1 MNAPARM
8 ICIPARQRTPL
19 RLMSE
24 NFSSRSSRGNE
35 AHSEIGNSQSL
46 LTSAAANSWTGF
58 LRPDGRKG
66 VRNLVLVIYTVE
78 CARHVAH
85 AVAAGEEDV
94 HVIGFPGC
102 YDNAYAIRLM
112 LALARHPNVGAVLS
126 VGLGC
131 EYTQPEKIADIA
143 RASGRPAEWFFI
155 QQSGGT
161 RTSVVKGKEVIS
173 RLREQIRKEAPRVPM
188 TLADLTVGCECGGSD
203 GTSGLAGNPTVGAF
217 FDLLVD
223 AGGRAIFEETVE
235 MIGLREHMLARSAN
249 SEVRKEVTAAYE
261 KAVRYCQSVRQYS
274 VSPGNFAGG
283 LTTIEEKSLGAFAK
297 SGSRPIQGVIRVA
310 EQPRGPGLWILDSV
324 PDEHFMQ
331 FGYTNP
337 NDTEGIMDLIS
348 AGSQIVLFVTGRG
361 SVIGSPV
368 APLVK
373 ITGNSAT
380 FRAMQEDMD
389 FDAGRV
395 LAGELTLAQAGRE
408 LTGLVTRV
416 AAGEPSK
423 PEQLGHREYF
433 IMYKHQETPSLTAG
447 CRA

>member
-1 MNAPARM
+1 MSKTSSIADGQLPIANDRQAPV
-8 ICIPARQRTPL
+8 
-19 RLMSE
+19 SE
-24 NFSSRSSRGNE
+24 F
-35 AHSEIGNSQSL
+35 EIRNSKFDI
-46 LTSAAANSWTGF
+46 SWSGF

-66 VRNLVLVIYTVE
+66 IRNLVLVIYTVE
-78 CARHVAH
+78 CAQHVAH
-85 AVAAGEEDV
+85 AIAAGEEDA

-131 EYTQPEKIADIA
+131 EYTQPEKIAEA
-143 RASGRPAEWFFI
+143 VRASGRPAEWFFI
-155 QQSGGT
+155 QQQGGT
-161 RTSVVKGKEVIS
+161 NKSVAAGKELIA
-173 RLREQIRKEAPRVPM
+173 RMRREIREKTPRVPM

-203 GTSGLAGNPTVGAF
+203 GTSGLAGNPSVGAF

-235 MIGLREHMLARSAN
+235 MIGLRDHMLARAANPEAKQQLASAYD
-249 SEVRKEVTAAYE
+249 KAAG
-261 KAVRYCQSVRQYS
+261 YCQSVRQYS

-297 SGSRPIQGVIRVA
+297 SGTRPIQGVIRVA
-310 EQPRGPGLWILDSV
+310 EAPRGPGLWVLDSV
-324 PDEHFMQ
+324 PDDHFMQ

-380 FRAMQEDMD
+380 YRAMEEDMD

-395 LAGELTLAQAGRE
+395 LTGELTLAQAGRE
-408 LTGLVTRV
+408 LAERIVRV
-416 AAGEPSK
+416 AGGEPSK
-423 PEQLGHREYF
+423 PERLGHREYF
-433 IMYKHQETPSLTAG
+433 IMYKHQNTPGLEAG

>member
-1 MNAPARM
+1 MPD
-8 ICIPARQRTPL
+8 
-19 RLMSE
+19 
-24 NFSSRSSRGNE
+24 
-35 AHSEIGNSQSL
+35 L
-46 LTSAAANSWTGF
+46 LAKSWQGF
-58 LRPDGRKG
+58 LRSDGRKG
-66 VRNLVLVIYTVE
+66 IRNLVLIIYTVE
-78 CARHVAH
+78 CAQHVAH
-85 AVAAGEEDV
+85 AIAANEEDV
-94 HVIGFPGC
+94 HVVGFPGC

-131 EYTQPEKIADIA
+131 EYTQPEKIAEVT
-143 RASGRPAEWFFI
+143 RSSGRPAEWFFI

-161 RTSVVKGKEVIS
+161 NSSVAKGKQIVA
-173 RLREQIRKEAPRVPM
+173 RLREQLRCETPRAMM

-203 GTSGLAGNPTVGAF
+203 GTSGLAGNPTVGTF

-235 MIGLREHMLARSAN
+235 MIGLREHMIARAASTEA
-249 SEVRKEVTAAYE
+249 KEQLGAAYD
-261 KAVRYCQSVRQYS
+261 KAERYCHSVRQWS

-297 SGSRPIQGVIRVA
+297 SGTRPIQGVIQVA
-310 EQPRGPGLWILDSV
+310 EQPRGSGLWILDSV

-368 APLVK
+368 APLIKV
-373 ITGNSAT
+373 TGNSAT
-380 FRAMQEDMD
+380 FNAMEEDMD

-395 LAGELTLAQAGRE
+395 LSGNITLQQAGRE
-408 LTGLVTRV
+408 LAEMVVRV
-416 AAGEPSK
+416 AEGERSK
-423 PEQLGHREYF
+423 PERLGHREYF
-433 IMYKHQETPSLTAG
+433 IMYKHQNTPSLSEG

>member
-1 MNAPARM
+1 
-8 ICIPARQRTPL
+8 
-19 RLMSE
+19 MSDL
-24 NFSSRSSRGNE
+24 
-35 AHSEIGNSQSL
+35 Q
-46 LTSAAANSWTGF
+46 TSWTGY
-58 LRPDGRKG
+58 LRADGRKG

-78 CARHVAH
+78 CAQHVAH
-85 AVAAGEEDV
+85 AIATDEEDT

-112 LALARHPNVGAVLS
+112 LALARHPNVGAVLA

-131 EYTQPEKIADIA
+131 EYIQPEKIADVV
-143 RASGRPAEWFFI
+143 RASGRSAEWFFI
-155 QQSGGT
+155 QQQGGT
-161 RTSVVKGKEVIS
+161 TRSVNLGKQLVA
-173 RLREQIRKEAPRVPM
+173 RMREQIRAETTRVPM

-203 GTSGLAGNPTVGAF
+203 GTSGLAGNPSVGAF

-235 MIGLREHMLARSAN
+235 MIGLREHLLARAASA
-249 SEVRKEVTAAYE
+249 EARQQLADAYD
-261 KAVRYCQSVRQYS
+261 KAERYCKSVRQWS

-297 SGSRPIQGVIRVA
+297 SGSRAIQGVIRVA
-310 EQPRGPGLWILDSV
+310 EAPRGPGLWVLDSV

-361 SVIGSPV
+361 SVIGSPI
-368 APLVK
+368 APLIKV
-373 ITGNSAT
+373 TGNSAT
-380 FRAMQEDMD
+380 YRAMEEDMD

-395 LAGELTLAQAGRE
+395 LTGELTMAQAGRE
-408 LTGLVTRV
+408 LAGLVARV

-423 PEQLGHREYF
+423 PERLNHREYF
-433 IMYKHQETPSLTAG
+433 IMYKHQNTPALEAG

>member
-1 MNAPARM
+1 MPDSEL
-8 ICIPARQRTPL
+8 RTPN
-19 RLMSE
+19 SE
-24 NFSSRSSRGNE
+24 LRSSW
-35 AHSEIGNSQSL
+35 Q
-46 LTSAAANSWTGF
+46 GF

-66 VRNLVLVIYTVE
+66 IRNLVLIVYTVE
-78 CARHVAH
+78 CAQHVAH
-85 AVAAGEEDV
+85 AIAAEEDDV

-131 EYTQPEKIADIA
+131 EYTQPGKITEAV
-143 RASGRPAEWFFI
+143 RNSGKSAEWFFI

-161 RTSVVKGKEVIS
+161 RSSVAKGKEIIA
-173 RLREQIRKEAPRVPM
+173 RLRSKIRQETRRVPM
-188 TLADLTVGCECGGSD
+188 TLSDLTIGCECGGSD
-203 GTSGLAGNPTVGAF
+203 GTSGLAGNPAVGAF
-217 FDLLVD
+217 FNLLVD

-235 MIGLREHMLARSAN
+235 MIGLRDHMLARAAN
-249 SEVRKEVTAAYE
+249 PEAAKQIGAAYD
-261 KAVRYCQSVRQYS
+261 KAARYCQSVRQYS

-310 EQPRGPGLWILDSV
+310 ETPRGPGLWILDSV
-324 PDEHFMQ
+324 PDDHFMQ

-348 AGSQIVLFVTGRG
+348 AGAQIVLFVTGRG
-361 SVIGSPV
+361 SVIGSPI
-368 APLVK
+368 APLIK

-380 FRAMQEDMD
+380 FRAMADDMD

-395 LAGELTLAQAGRE
+395 LTGEITLARAGLE
-408 LTGLVTRV
+408 LVDLVVRV
-416 AAGEPSK
+416 ARGEPSK
-423 PEQLGHREYF
+423 PESLNHREYF
-433 IMYKHQETPSLTAG
+433 IMYKHQNTPGLEAG

>member
-1 MNAPARM
+1 MPDALATTWP
-8 ICIPARQRTPL
+8 
-19 RLMSE
+19 
-24 NFSSRSSRGNE
+24 
-35 AHSEIGNSQSL
+35 
-46 LTSAAANSWTGF
+46 GF

-66 VRNLVLVIYTVE
+66 IRNLVLVIYTVE
-78 CARHVAH
+78 CAQHVAH
-85 AVAAGEEDV
+85 AIAAGEEEV

-131 EYTQPEKIADIA
+131 EYTQPEKIAEA
-143 RASGRPAEWFFI
+143 VRAAGRPAEWFFI

-161 RTSVVKGKEVIS
+161 KSSVAKGKEMIS
-173 RLREQIRKEAPRVPM
+173 RLRGQIRRETPRTPM

-235 MIGLREHMLARSAN
+235 MIGLRGHMLSRAAN
-249 SEVRKEVTAAYE
+249 ANAKQQLAAAYD
-261 KAVRYCQSVRQYS
+261 KAERYCRSVRQWS

-310 EQPRGPGLWILDSV
+310 EPPRGPGLWILDSV

-380 FRAMQEDMD
+380 FRAMEEDMD

-395 LAGELTLAQAGRE
+395 LSGELTLAQAGRALAE
-408 LTGLVTRV
+408 RVVRV
-416 AAGEPSK
+416 AQGEPSK
-423 PEQLGHREYF
+423 PESLGHREYF
-433 IMYKHQETPSLTAG
+433 IMYKHQNAPSLTEG